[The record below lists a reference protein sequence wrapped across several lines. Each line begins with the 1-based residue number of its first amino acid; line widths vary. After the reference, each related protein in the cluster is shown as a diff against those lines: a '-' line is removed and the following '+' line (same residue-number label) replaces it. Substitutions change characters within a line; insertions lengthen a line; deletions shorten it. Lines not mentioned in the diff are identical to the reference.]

1 MQQSWAGCITA
12 VLLIGAAT
20 LIGLWARLNTAGE
33 GFLLLLAVLLTASR
47 WPLWVA
53 TVAAVLA
60 TLSYN
65 FFFFTPVGTLRVE
78 DPANWIALSSFLAAS
93 LLANRLLARERRQ
106 AAMALASRSQ
116 VEALYGLSLE
126 LLRGRSGLRD
136 AGEAAVRSIRSVG
149 AVSGGVVLFGTSPQQ
164 QQVVAWTG
172 DPPGDDLEDVMAG
185 VGRHRRVEEIPS
197 RFGRDLCIPLSAGGR
212 VSGVLAARGT
222 NMSRAV
228 LESIATLVA
237 FAVERELFIM
247 ERAHLEALRE
257 SNEIKTSLLQ
267 AVSHDLNSP
276 LTVLTVETEALA
288 RELAPEHE
296 MSRRVAA
303 IREQTAQLQR
313 RIGNLLSLARFEAGI
328 VNPHRE
334 PTPVADLFR
343 SARESVAMVVQ
354 ARPLQT
360 SVALD
365 TPYAD
370 VDPSLAL
377 EIVVNLI
384 ENAHRISPP
393 GQAVEL
399 ASERSPEDPSR
410 VWIEVRD
417 RGPGFSPSQQ
427 KALRRIGFSDSDSR
441 GLGIELV
448 RRLAQLSGGTV
459 EWFPREGGGTIARVD
474 LPAAALLAGEEA
486 P

>member
-1 MQQSWAGCITA
+1 MGCIVA
-12 VLLIGAAT
+12 ALLIGSVT
-20 LIGLWARLNTAGE
+20 LLGSWARLNTVGE
-33 GFLLLLAVLLTASR
+33 GFLLLLAVLVTASR

-93 LLANRLLARERRQ
+93 LVANRLLASERRQ
-106 AAMALASRSQ
+106 AAEALASRSQ

-126 LLRGRSGLRD
+126 LLRGRSGLKD

-149 AVSGGVVLFGTSPQQ
+149 AASGGVVMFGASPQQ
-164 QQVVAWTG
+164 QEVVAWTG
-172 DPPGDDLEDVMAG
+172 EAPGDDLEDLIAG
-185 VGRHRRVEEIPS
+185 VGRHRRVEDIPS
-197 RFGRDLCIPLSAGGR
+197 RFGRDVCVPLSAGSR
-212 VSGVLAARGT
+212 VLGVLAARGT
-222 NMSRAV
+222 NMPRAA
-228 LESIATLVA
+228 LESMATLVA
-237 FAVERELFIM
+237 FALERELFIM
-247 ERAHLEALRE
+247 ERAHVEALRE
-257 SNEIKTSLLQ
+257 SDEIKTSLLQ

-288 RELAPEHE
+288 REFAPGDER
-296 MSRRVAA
+296 SARVSA

-343 SARESVAMVVQ
+343 SARDSVAMVVQ
-354 ARPLQT
+354 TRPLQT

-384 ENAHRISPP
+384 ENAHRVSPP
-393 GQAVEL
+393 EQPVEL
-399 ASERSPEDPSR
+399 ASLRSLDDPSR
-410 VWIEVRD
+410 VWLEVRD

-427 KALRRIGFSDSDSR
+427 KALRRVGFSDSDSR

-459 EWFPREGGGTIARVD
+459 EWFPRQGGGTIARVD
-474 LPAAALLAGEEA
+474 LPAAPLLEGVEA
-486 P
+486 S